1 MKYQHAIVRKP
12 ARSMVEGIT
21 TGMFSTETPVYEKAL
36 QQHAAYVSALEELG
50 VKVLVLDALEQ
61 YPDSCFVEDPAVV
74 MEECAIV
81 TNSPAASRHGE
92 KQEILTALQK
102 YYSPEQI
109 FALTPPANMEGGR
122 CIASGQTVLHRA
134 FRSYQCGRH
143 TSVFRHRCAIRLHR
157 YRGSC
162 DGRVTFEGLCGLFG
176 PSQSSGERSNERT
189 RGFCYF

>member
-1 MKYQHAIVRKP
+1 MNYQHAIVRKP

-21 TGMFSTETPVYEKAL
+21 SGMFSTETPVYEKAL

-50 VKVLVLDALEQ
+50 VEVLVLEPLEQ

-74 MEECAIV
+74 MTECAIV

-134 FRSYQCGRH
+134 FRSYQCGRR
-143 TSVFRHRCAIRLHR
+143 TSIFRHCCPFRLPCYGR
-157 YRGSC
+157 SC
-162 DGRVTFEGLCGLFG
+162 NGRTAFEGLCGLFG
-176 PSQSSGERSNERT
+176 SSRSSGK
-189 RGFCYF
+189 